1 MASHLAPGA
10 SLASARRPAD
20 ASRRLARRV
29 VPSRVVAPS
38 TSRPRATPRAAATP
52 DDIAAAATAAADRA
66 ADAFTRLAASPEA
79 TDALAA
85 SASALASVRDAFAS
99 VDVDVDA
106 MTMWRLESALA
117 AAAERDPALAGAVA
131 AAVTAASS
139 LLLARLFGVGASD
152 AAPGSGSDDPS
163 AAPVAVPEG
172 LPSTYDLPAIR
183 AYWRARPLASLKRT
197 AALIA
202 RLSGWAAGLLSD
214 VAAGPE
220 TVDAN
225 SRRRAA
231 ALKDIVAEQGPA
243 FVKVGQAIAIRPD
256 LLPPAY
262 LEELQTLLD
271 QVSPFESSEARALVR
286 QQLGGRRLED
296 VFEDASAFD
305 RPVAAASVGQ
315 VYRAKL
321 KPGGFGQAEGELETW
336 GGEVAVKVQR
346 PGILETVTLDLLVIR
361 SLLEAAAALPA
372 DGPEALEQIRQGAE
386 GFIPVLDVAAERFL
400 EELDYGLEAD
410 NASRFERDMTSV
422 EVVRGAVKVPH
433 VFRGL
438 SGRCVLTQEW
448 VVGRKLTEITDD
460 PASGPLRAKLVQTLL
475 NSYMVQFLETG
486 FLHADPHPG
495 NFMLMEDGRLCILD
509 YGMMTTISEDQRVAF
524 IEYIAHLS
532 ARDYDKT
539 LGDLVNLGFV
549 PPELADDPANR
560 AVVVPVLAET
570 LETLY
575 GSGGSAAKK
584 LDKLNEQGNSRVAEL
599 TDKLEALAK
608 DYPLRLPPYFVLILR
623 AFGTLEGLGLSTDE
637 NYAIVDECFPYV
649 ARRMLADDSPRMRAA
664 LRSFVY
670 GGSDRLKVS
679 RVRSIA
685 AGFSEFTNSM
695 GDTEAA
701 AAEAAATLAARAN
714 ASRGTGAA
722 LGDADAS
729 ASASASASEAASKAP
744 RVSSAAGIDPATRDA
759 LALVFNAEGNYL
771 QEIIVEEAVRAADAL
786 TRGAAS
792 ASWRA
797 LGAGAPAALA
807 LGLIAPPLALVPGL
821 NLPLALSLL
830 AAQNGGA
837 VSLTLEDKKNL
848 ALLRSVAEAASPEFA
863 TRLRRNGD
871 GAGRGVAD
879 ATNATSATAARL
891 TAEEIRRVAEIV
903 AEVGPA
909 VAPGVRRMGGEF
921 ATKLGARLAERSR
934 EDLRRFP
941 VPSGA
946 AADGAGDLL
955 SALAGAAA
963 RTNAANRNR

>member
-20 ASRRLARRV
+20 ASRRSARRV
-29 VPSRVVAPS
+29 VPSRVVGPS

-52 DDIAAAATAAADRA
+52 DDLAAAATAAADRA
-66 ADAFTRLAASPEA
+66 ADAFARLAASPEA

-117 AAAERDPALAGAVA
+117 AAADRDPALAGAVA
-131 AAVTAASS
+131 AAITAASS
-139 LLLARLFGVGASD
+139 LLLARLFGVGAS
-152 AAPGSGSDDPS
+152 GSDDPP

-172 LPSTYDLPAIR
+172 LPSTYNLPAIR

-197 AALIA
+197 AALIS

-243 FVKVGQAIAIRPD
+243 FVKVGQAVAIRPD

-460 PASGPLRAKLVQTLL
+460 PTSGPLRAKLVQTLL

-584 LDKLNEQGNSRVAEL
+584 IDKLNEQGNSRVVEL
-599 TDKLEALAK
+599 SDKLEALSK

-701 AAEAAATLAARAN
+701 AAEAAEALAARAN
-714 ASRGTGAA
+714 AGR
-722 LGDADAS
+722 GDADAS
-729 ASASASASEAASKAP
+729 DTASRASRA
-744 RVSSAAGIDPATRDA
+744 SSAAGIDPATRDA

-807 LGLIAPPLALVPGL
+807 LGLVAPPLAFVPGL

-848 ALLRSVAEAASPEFA
+848 ALLRSVAEATSPEFA
-863 TRLRRNGD
+863 AGLRRNGD
-871 GAGRGVAD
+871 GAGRGVAG
-879 ATNATSATAARL
+879 AANATSATAARL
-891 TAEEIRRVAEIV
+891 TTEEIRRVAEIV

-921 ATKLGARLAERSR
+921 AAKLSARLAERSR
-934 EDLRRFP
+934 EDLRGFP

-946 AADGAGDLL
+946 GNGASDLL
-955 SALAGAAA
+955 SALAGAAD
-963 RTNAANRNR
+963 RNRRS